1 MLEVVSE
8 VAQDP
13 RSGTEGQHP
22 EAVPR
27 VLDSCEAYSMLALV
41 EHSCSH
47 RCCDLDVCTL
57 RKKLKEFMSISKFW
71 AAMASDWG

>member
-22 EAVPR
+22 EAVPGYLIVVKPIVCLHLLSILVHIDVVIWMS
-27 VLDSCEAYSMLALV
+27 VLCEKIKRIYVNFKVLGC
-41 EHSCSH
+41 H
-47 RCCDLDVCTL
+47 
-57 RKKLKEFMSISKFW
+57 
-71 AAMASDWG
+71 G